1 MGDVGGSAYFADIV
15 AFASGASV
23 VVISSSTTYG
33 SPSARTYS
41 VSGNNLQLSMAS
53 GTAETQVFPISGS

>member
-1 MGDVGGSAYFADIV
+1 MGDVDGTAYFADIV
-15 AFASGASV
+15 SFASGASV
-23 VVISSSTTYG
+23 VVISSTTTYG

-41 VSGNNLQLSMAS
+41 VSGDNLQLSMAS